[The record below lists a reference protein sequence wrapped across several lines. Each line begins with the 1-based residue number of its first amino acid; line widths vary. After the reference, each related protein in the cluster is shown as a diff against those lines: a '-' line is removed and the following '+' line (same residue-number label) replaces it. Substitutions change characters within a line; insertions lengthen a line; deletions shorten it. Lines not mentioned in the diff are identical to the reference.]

1 MSDYEVLKEKYVLLL
16 KDMKRIIEIKKENLE
31 LKEQMKKTKKELLE
45 ANYLIS
51 ELLKKRK

>member
-1 MSDYEVLKEKYVLLL
+1 MSDYEALKEKYVLLL